1 MESVFAVI
9 DTYLPFI
16 LAAMAI
22 IIVILFIMVVVSL
35 KSISRLENKY
45 RKLSRGIENKNM
57 EEIINGYLDKVEEV
71 EKEGNEIKALY
82 DTMDQ
87 RLKGCLQKVSVV
99 RYRAFEDVGSDLSFS
114 VAALDERNNG
124 FVLTGLFGR
133 NESTTY
139 AKPID
144 RGISRYDLSSE
155 EKQVLKEAIEKK

>member
-1 MESVFAVI
+1 MESVFAII

-22 IIVILFIMVVVSL
+22 IIIILFIMVLVSL
-35 KSISRLENKY
+35 SSISRLETKY

-57 EEIINGYLDKVEEV
+57 EEIINGYLDRVEEV
-71 EKEGNEIKALY
+71 AKEGNEIKALY
-82 DTMDQ
+82 DSMDQ
-87 RLKGCLQKVSVV
+87 KLKGCLQKVSVV

-124 FVLTGLFGR
+124 LVLTGLFGR

-155 EKQVLKEAIEKK
+155 EKQVLKEAMDKK

>member
-1 MESVFAVI
+1 MESVFAII

-22 IIVILFIMVVVSL
+22 IIIILFIMVMVSL
-35 KSISRLENKY
+35 SSISRLETKY

-57 EEIINGYLDKVEEV
+57 EEIINGYLDRVEEV
-71 EKEGNEIKALY
+71 AKEGNEIKALY
-82 DTMDQ
+82 DSMDQ
-87 RLKGCLQKVSVV
+87 KLKGCLQKVSVV

>member
-1 MESVFAVI
+1 MESVFAII

-71 EKEGNEIKALY
+71 EKEGNEIKAMY
-82 DTMDQ
+82 NTMDQ
-87 RLKGCLQKVSVV
+87 KLKGCLQKVSVV

>member
-1 MESVFAVI
+1 MENIFTAI

-35 KSISRLENKY
+35 SSISKLETKF
-45 RKLSRGIENKNM
+45 RRLSRGIENKNI
-57 EEIINGYLDKVEEV
+57 EEIVNGYLDKVEEV
-71 EKEGNEIKALY
+71 EMKGNEIKALY
-82 DTMDQ
+82 DSMDEK
-87 RLKGCLQKVSVV
+87 LKGCLQKVSVI

-155 EKQVLKEAIEKK
+155 EKQVLKEAMEKK

>member
-1 MESVFAVI
+1 MESVFAI
-9 DTYLPFI
+9 INTYLPFI

-82 DTMDQ
+82 DSMDQ
-87 RLKGCLQKVSVV
+87 KLKGCLQKVSVV

>member
-1 MESVFAVI
+1 MESVFAII

-82 DTMDQ
+82 NTMDQ
-87 RLKGCLQKVSVV
+87 KLKGCLQKVSVV

>member
-1 MESVFAVI
+1 MESVFAII

-22 IIVILFIMVVVSL
+22 IIIILFIMVLVSL
-35 KSISRLENKY
+35 SSISRLETKY

-57 EEIINGYLDKVEEV
+57 EEIINGYLDRVEEV
-71 EKEGNEIKALY
+71 AKEGNEIKALY
-82 DTMDQ
+82 DSMDQ
-87 RLKGCLQKVSVV
+87 KLKGCLQKVSVV

-124 FVLTGLFGR
+124 LVLTGLFGR

-155 EKQVLKEAIEKK
+155 EKQVLKEEMEKK

>member
-1 MESVFAVI
+1 MESIFAII

-35 KSISRLENKY
+35 SSISKLETKF
-45 RKLSRGIENKNM
+45 RRLSRGIENKNI
-57 EEIINGYLDKVEEV
+57 EEIVTGYLDKVEEV
-71 EKEGNEIKALY
+71 EMKGNEIKALY
-82 DTMDQ
+82 DSMDEK
-87 RLKGCLQKVSVV
+87 LKGCLQKVSVI

-114 VAALDERNNG
+114 VATLDERNNG

-155 EKQVLKEAIEKK
+155 EKQVLKDAMEKK

>member
-1 MESVFAVI
+1 MESVFAII

-87 RLKGCLQKVSVV
+87 KLKGCLQKVSVV

>member
-1 MESVFAVI
+1 MESVFSII

-16 LAAMAI
+16 LAAMALI
-22 IIVILFIMVVVSL
+22 IIIQFIMIGVSL
-35 KSISRLENKY
+35 SSISKLKNKF

-71 EKEGNEIKALY
+71 AKEGTEIKSMY
-82 DTMDQ
+82 DSMDQ
-87 RLKGCLQKVSVV
+87 KLRGCLQKVSLV
-99 RYRAFEDVGSDLSFS
+99 RYSAFEDVGSDLSFS
-114 VAALDERNNG
+114 VAALDERDNG

-144 RGISRYDLSSE
+144 RGISRYDLSAE
-155 EKQVLKEAIEKK
+155 EKQVLKEAMAKK

>member
-1 MESVFAVI
+1 MESVFAI
-9 DTYLPFI
+9 INTYLPFI

-71 EKEGNEIKALY
+71 EKEGNEIKAMY
-82 DTMDQ
+82 NTMDQ
-87 RLKGCLQKVSVV
+87 KLKGCLQKVSVV

>member
-1 MESVFAVI
+1 MESVFAII

-22 IIVILFIMVVVSL
+22 IIIILFIMVLVSL
-35 KSISRLENKY
+35 SSISRLETKY

-57 EEIINGYLDKVEEV
+57 EEIINGYLDRVEEV
-71 EKEGNEIKALY
+71 AKEGNEIKALY
-82 DTMDQ
+82 DSMDQ
-87 RLKGCLQKVSVV
+87 KLKGCLQKVSVV

-124 FVLTGLFGR
+124 LVLTGLFGR

-155 EKQVLKEAIEKK
+155 EKQVLKEAMEKK